1 MGDLNKMGTVKLSS
15 FSLDDSDG
23 KSFEFPADGRSIICF
38 VKEDCPTCREV
49 MPVIDSMAVAM
60 ASQIDFFIL
69 GAHWG
74 FSTSVITAVLLVFYD
89 TQPSS

>member
-38 VKEDCPTCREV
+38 VKEDCPTCR
-49 MPVIDSMAVAM
+49 
-60 ASQIDFFIL
+60 
-69 GAHWG
+69 
-74 FSTSVITAVLLVFYD
+74 
-89 TQPSS
+89 